1 MRNVWND
8 YGVYFSEKFC
18 CFFADNVDA
27 IMKREAGLAP
37 STKVSLSMLRPTHDL
52 PMYEKGEVSVIR
64 TAISILPE
72 FIDNIEFCWRSKTG
86 KIIAT
91 TDEDFDSEDL
101 ECWIEGLKPALY
113 WAQVSSTIHNHPF
126 QKDLPFELIV
136 RNFGTLM
143 KLTIDVSTINATE
156 AISESLHRLITQHNE
171 KSEAQDRK
179 NGVIHNHNSHTEGNT
194 IILNIDLGSAGVP
207 FIKKLLK
214 KLSEFTEVQHVELDL

>member
-1 MRNVWND
+1 MRNVWNE

-18 CFFADNVDA
+18 CFFADNVDE

-52 PMYEKGEVSVIR
+52 PMYESGNVSVIR

-72 FIDNIEFCWRSKTG
+72 FIDNINFCWRSKTG

-91 TDEDFDSEDL
+91 TDEDFDTQDL

-113 WAQVSSTIHNHPF
+113 WEQVSSTVQNHPF
-126 QKDLPFELIV
+126 QKDLPFQLIV
-136 RNFGTLM
+136 RNFGTQM
-143 KLTIDVSTINATE
+143 KLTIEVSDTSVSE
-156 AISESLHRLITQHNE
+156 AITESLYRLIEQHNE

-179 NGVIHNHNSHTEGNT
+179 NGVIHNYTAHNENNN
-194 IILNIDLGSAGVP
+194 IILSIDLGSAGIS
-207 FIKKLLK
+207 FIKKILK
-214 KLSEFTEVQHVELDL
+214 KLTEFTTVQQVDLDL